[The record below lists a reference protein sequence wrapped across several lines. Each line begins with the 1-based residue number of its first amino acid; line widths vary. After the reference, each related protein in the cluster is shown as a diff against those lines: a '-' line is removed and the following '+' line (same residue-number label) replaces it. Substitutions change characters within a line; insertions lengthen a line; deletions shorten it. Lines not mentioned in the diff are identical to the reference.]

1 MNSMRLDAG
10 RRCNGAPISWP
21 MNFIACCRAET
32 GALSRNCCSSDS
44 GSAST
49 AIDLKCMP
57 ADNCQSIAWW
67 ITMITGLMYRFAVRP
82 AGRQSRQQYA
92 VQCR

>member
-10 RRCNGAPISWP
+10 RPCNGAPISWP
-21 MNFIACCRAET
+21 TNFIACCRAEA
-32 GALSRNCCSSDS
+32 GALSRNCC
-44 GSAST
+44 AST
-49 AIDLKCMP
+49 AIGLKCMP
-57 ADNCQSIAWW
+57 ADNCQLIAWQ